1 VLADALLEGL
11 NPEQREAVQAT
22 EGPLLVLAG
31 AGSGKTRVLTNRV
44 AWLIGV
50 CGIAPE
56 AILAV
61 TFTNKAAGEMRER
74 VEKLLGPDAREV
86 WLSTFHSSCVRILRR
101 EIGHLGR
108 SRGFVI
114 YDEDDTLSVVRE
126 ALRRHGRDPKEE
138 ARSLRWRID
147 QWKNAGLLP
156 AAAAERAED
165 LDSEGSAEVYAT
177 YQRLLADAN
186 ALDFGDLLL
195 LTVELFDRH
204 PEVLRHYQE
213 RWQYVLVDEYQD
225 TNRVQYRL
233 VNQLAAGHR
242 NLCVVGDPDQC
253 LPGWAQVDTP
263 EGPRRIDSLSEGDR
277 VVAGS
282 GWGSTRAAPIEKVMR
297 RHHAGPLIRVTL
309 RSGRALEATPN
320 HMCFGRLDAVEG
332 MHYVY
337 LMWKRE
343 YGFRIGTT
351 SGVRSSKDSVLMNGI
366 KVRTNQEVAD
376 AVWILHAGRDL
387 AEARFL
393 EQLYSVQYGI
403 PTMVFHVRGRR
414 MALDQSRVDRLFAE
428 VDSESGGVTLLH
440 DLDLDT
446 RYPHHRPHGVVRGD
460 TQRRTVWF
468 TLFGDS
474 KRRDHRVQLVTS
486 GEELRQELEPHFPV
500 RRGSRGTWRVET
512 SRRDPDHAAQLADR
526 LCSMTGCELVSR
538 ARLTPESAFHFM
550 PISHLRAGMAVPV
563 LDEGRVVEDVVEHV
577 ERIPFEGEVFDLSIP
592 GLRNFSVDSVV
603 VHNSIYAWRGAD
615 VRNILDFG
623 RDFADAKVV
632 KLERNY
638 RSTQRI
644 LSGAGAVVENNRDR
658 PAKTMVTDRGEGDRI
673 AVYASRDDRDEAQF
687 VVRGLLDA
695 AREGGH
701 SYGQCAVFYR
711 TNAQSRPIEEELLK
725 YDVPY
730 VIVGGVRFYERA
742 EVKDALAYLRL
753 LVNPADAAALRRIVN
768 RPTRGIG
775 KTTLGKVEALAEERG
790 LTLLEGLRAFAEA
803 DSGRAGTA
811 VRRFLVLLD
820 GLAEE
825 VLAAPPADAIAR
837 VIERTGYLRAL
848 ENEGTPEAQARL
860 ENLRELLLGAQDF
873 TPADEDGDGRSLLEQ
888 FLDQVALVSD
898 LDAAELRDDR
908 VSLMTVHSA
917 KGLEFPV
924 VYVVGLEEGVF
935 PHQASSRDAKAIEEE
950 RRLCY
955 VAMTRAMERLTL
967 CWAHERRRYGSRSF
981 GTPSRFLD
989 EIPSDLVER
998 LGAPGW
1004 EPHAHDGPSYDY
1016 SYDQRAP
1023 AAAEDGDGA
1032 VRRGTRVRHPIFGAG
1047 TVLEVSGT
1055 GRDQALRIRF
1065 DRAGVKKIVVR
1076 YANLEL
1082 G

>member
-1 VLADALLEGL
+1 LLADDLLEGL

-31 AGSGKTRVLTNRV
+31 AGSGKTRVLTSRV

-74 VEKLLGPDAREV
+74 VVKLLGPEARDV

-114 YDEDDTLSVVRE
+114 YDEDDSLSVVRE

-156 AAAAERAED
+156 AAAAKRSED
-165 LDSEGSAEVYAT
+165 VESEASVEVYAT

-213 RWQYVLVDEYQD
+213 HWQYVLVDEYQD

-242 NLCVVGDPDQC
+242 NLCVVGDPDQ
-253 LPGWAQVDTP
+253 
-263 EGPRRIDSLSEGDR
+263 
-277 VVAGS
+277 
-282 GWGSTRAAPIEKVMR
+282 
-297 RHHAGPLIRVTL
+297 
-309 RSGRALEATPN
+309 
-320 HMCFGRLDAVEG
+320 
-332 MHYVY
+332 
-337 LMWKRE
+337 
-343 YGFRIGTT
+343 
-351 SGVRSSKDSVLMNGI
+351 
-366 KVRTNQEVAD
+366 
-376 AVWILHAGRDL
+376 
-387 AEARFL
+387 
-393 EQLYSVQYGI
+393 
-403 PTMVFHVRGRR
+403 
-414 MALDQSRVDRLFAE
+414 
-428 VDSESGGVTLLH
+428 
-440 DLDLDT
+440 
-446 RYPHHRPHGVVRGD
+446 
-460 TQRRTVWF
+460 
-468 TLFGDS
+468 
-474 KRRDHRVQLVTS
+474 
-486 GEELRQELEPHFPV
+486 
-500 RRGSRGTWRVET
+500 
-512 SRRDPDHAAQLADR
+512 
-526 LCSMTGCELVSR
+526 
-538 ARLTPESAFHFM
+538 
-550 PISHLRAGMAVPV
+550 
-563 LDEGRVVEDVVEHV
+563 
-577 ERIPFEGEVFDLSIP
+577 
-592 GLRNFSVDSVV
+592 
-603 VHNSIYAWRGAD
+603 SIYAWRGAD
-615 VRNILDFG
+615 VRNILDFE
-623 RDFADAKVV
+623 RDFPAAKVV

-658 PAKTMVTDRGEGDRI
+658 PAKRMVTDRGEGDQI
-673 AVYASRDDRDEAQF
+673 VVYASRDDRDEAQF

-695 AREGGH
+695 VREAGH
-701 SYGQCAVFYR
+701 SFGQCAVFYR

-730 VIVGGVRFYERA
+730 VVVGGVRFYERA

-775 KTTLGKVEALAEERG
+775 KTTLARAEALAEERG
-790 LTLLEGLRAFAEA
+790 ISLLEGIRALATA
-803 DSGRAGTA
+803 DSGRAGA
-811 VRRFLVLLD
+811 ALRRFLTLLD
-820 GLAEE
+820 GLGDE

-837 VIERTGYLRAL
+837 VLERSGYLRAL
-848 ENEGTPEAQARL
+848 ETEATPEAQARL

-873 TPADEDGDGRSLLEQ
+873 TPGDDDSDERSLLEQ

-898 LDAAELRDDR
+898 LDSAELRDDR

-924 VYVVGLEEGVF
+924 VFVVGLEEGVF

-967 CWAHERRRYGSRSF
+967 CWAHERRRYGSRTF

-998 LGAPGW
+998 MGAPSY
-1004 EPHAHDGPSYDY
+1004 GPRAESGPTYDY
-1016 SYDQRAP
+1016 SYDQRSASSG
-1023 AAAEDGDGA
+1023 EGGEGA
-1032 VRRGTRVRHPIFGAG
+1032 VRKGTRVRHPIFGAG
-1047 TVLEVSGT
+1047 TVLEVSGS

-1065 DRAGVKKIVVR
+1065 DRAGNKKIIVR
-1076 YANLEL
+1076 YANHEL

>member
-74 VEKLLGPDAREV
+74 VVKLLGPDAEGV

-101 EIGHLGR
+101 EIGQLGR

-114 YDEDDTLSVVRE
+114 YDEDDSLGLVRE

-138 ARSLRWRID
+138 ARALRWRID

-177 YQRLLADAN
+177 YQRLLAEAN

-195 LTVELFDRH
+195 LTVELFERF

-233 VNQLAAGHR
+233 VNQLAGGHR
-242 NLCVVGDPDQC
+242 NLCVVGDPDQ
-253 LPGWAQVDTP
+253 
-263 EGPRRIDSLSEGDR
+263 
-277 VVAGS
+277 
-282 GWGSTRAAPIEKVMR
+282 
-297 RHHAGPLIRVTL
+297 
-309 RSGRALEATPN
+309 
-320 HMCFGRLDAVEG
+320 
-332 MHYVY
+332 
-337 LMWKRE
+337 
-343 YGFRIGTT
+343 
-351 SGVRSSKDSVLMNGI
+351 
-366 KVRTNQEVAD
+366 
-376 AVWILHAGRDL
+376 
-387 AEARFL
+387 
-393 EQLYSVQYGI
+393 
-403 PTMVFHVRGRR
+403 
-414 MALDQSRVDRLFAE
+414 
-428 VDSESGGVTLLH
+428 
-440 DLDLDT
+440 
-446 RYPHHRPHGVVRGD
+446 
-460 TQRRTVWF
+460 
-468 TLFGDS
+468 
-474 KRRDHRVQLVTS
+474 
-486 GEELRQELEPHFPV
+486 
-500 RRGSRGTWRVET
+500 
-512 SRRDPDHAAQLADR
+512 
-526 LCSMTGCELVSR
+526 
-538 ARLTPESAFHFM
+538 
-550 PISHLRAGMAVPV
+550 
-563 LDEGRVVEDVVEHV
+563 
-577 ERIPFEGEVFDLSIP
+577 
-592 GLRNFSVDSVV
+592 
-603 VHNSIYAWRGAD
+603 SIYRWRGAD
-615 VRNILDFG
+615 VRNILDFE
-623 RDFADAKVV
+623 RDFPDAKVV

-644 LSGAGAVVENNRDR
+644 LSGAGAVVENNPGR
-658 PAKTMVTDRGEGDRI
+658 PAKRMVTDRGEGERI
-673 AVYASRDDRDEAQF
+673 AVYAARDDRDEAQF
-687 VVRGLLDA
+687 VVRGILEA
-695 AREGGH
+695 VREGGR

-730 VIVGGVRFYERA
+730 VVVGGVRFYERA

-768 RPTRGIG
+768 RPARGIG
-775 KTTLGKVEALAEERG
+775 KTTLERAEALATERG
-790 LTLLEGLRAFAEA
+790 LSLLDGLRAFAA
-803 DSGRAGTA
+803 SDPGRAGTA
-811 VRRFLVLLD
+811 VRGFLALLES
-820 GLAEE
+820 LAGE
-825 VLAAPPADAIAR
+825 VLGAAPAEAIAR
-837 VIERTGYLRAL
+837 VLERSGTLRAL
-848 ENEGTPEAQARL
+848 EAEATPEAQARL
-860 ENLRELLLGAQDF
+860 ENLRELLLGAEDF
-873 TPADEDGDGRSLLEQ
+873 AAANADQADGRGPLEQ

-898 LDAAELRDDR
+898 LDSAELRHDR

-935 PHQASSRDAKAIEEE
+935 PHQASSHDPRALEEE

-981 GTPSRFLD
+981 GTPSRFLR
-989 EIPSDLVER
+989 EIPSSLVER
-998 LGAPGW
+998 LGAPSYDPRD
-1004 EPHAHDGPSYDY
+1004 EDRPAYDY
-1016 SYDQRAP
+1016 SYDQRPAQ
-1023 AAAEDGDGA
+1023 AAAGGEEGGVA
-1032 VRRGTRVRHPIFGAG
+1032 RGTRVRHPIFGPG
-1047 TVLEVSGT
+1047 TVLEVSGS

>member
-31 AGSGKTRVLTNRV
+31 AGSGKTRVLTNRI

-74 VEKLLGPDAREV
+74 VAKLLGPDAEGV

-114 YDEDDTLSVVRE
+114 YDEDDTLSLVRE

-138 ARSLRWRID
+138 ARALRWRID
-147 QWKNAGLLP
+147 QWKNAGMLP
-156 AAAAERAED
+156 AAAAERAGDVE
-165 LDSEGSAEVYAT
+165 SEGAAEVYAT
-177 YQRLLADAN
+177 YQRLLAEAN

-195 LTVELFDRH
+195 LTVELFERF
-204 PEVLRHYQE
+204 PAVLRHYQE

-233 VNQLAAGHR
+233 VNQLAGGHR

-253 LPGWAQVDTP
+253 LPGHATVETP
-263 EGPRRIDSLSEGDR
+263 EGPRRIDSLRDGDR
-277 VVAGS
+277 VVAAS
-282 GWGSTRAAPIEKVMR
+282 GWGAKRPVPIEKVMR
-297 RHHAGPLIRVTL
+297 RSHQGHLIRVTL
-309 RSGRALEATPN
+309 RSGRMLEATPN
-320 HMCFGRLDAVEG
+320 HICFGRLDAVEG

-337 LMWKRE
+337 LMWKRDL
-343 YGFRIGTT
+343 GFRIGVT
-351 SGVRSSKDSVLMNGI
+351 SGLRTSKDSAILNGI
-366 KVRTNQEVAD
+366 RVRTNQEFAD
-376 AVWILHAGRDL
+376 AVWIVHAGRDP

-393 EQLYSVQYGI
+393 EQLYSVKYGV
-403 PTMVFHVRGRR
+403 PTLVFHVRGRR
-414 MALDQSRVDRLFAE
+414 MALDQRWVDRLYAE
-428 VDSESGGVTLLH
+428 TDSERGAARLLH
-440 DLDLDT
+440 DLDLDA
-446 RYPHHRPHGVVRGD
+446 RFPHHRPYGVVRGELE
-460 TQRRTVWF
+460 RRLVWF
-468 TLFGDS
+468 TVFGDG
-474 KRRDHRVQLVTS
+474 RRCEHRVQLVTS
-486 GEELRQELEPHFPV
+486 GEEMRRRFEGHFPV
-500 RRGSRGTWRVET
+500 RRGQRGTWRVET
-512 SRRDPDHAAQLADR
+512 SRRSYDDAAQLADQ
-526 LCSMTGCELVSR
+526 LCATGSLELVSR
-538 ARLTPESAFHFM
+538 ARLTPGAPFHFM
-550 PISHLRAGMAVPV
+550 PISHLRPGMAVPV
-563 LDEGRVVEDVVEHV
+563 SGDAGVDEDTVEGV
-577 ERIPFEGEVFDLSIP
+577 ERVPFDGEVFDLSIP
-592 GLRNFSVDSVV
+592 ELRNFVAGGVV
-603 VHNSIYAWRGAD
+603 VHNSIYRWRGAD
-615 VRNILDFG
+615 VRNILDFE
-623 RDFADAKVV
+623 RDFPDAKVV

-644 LSGAGAVVENNRDR
+644 LSGAGAVVENNPGR
-658 PAKTMVTDRGEGDRI
+658 PEKRMITDRGEGERI
-673 AVYASRDDRDEAQF
+673 VVYAARDDRDEAQF
-687 VVRGLLDA
+687 VVRGILEA
-695 AREGGH
+695 VREGGR
-701 SYGQCAVFYR
+701 SFGQCAVFYR

-730 VIVGGVRFYERA
+730 VVVGGVRFYERA

-768 RPTRGIG
+768 RPARGIG
-775 KTTLGKVEALAEERG
+775 KTTFERAEALAQERG
-790 LTLLEGLRAFAEA
+790 LPLLEGLRAFAASE
-803 DSGRAGTA
+803 SGRAGA
-811 VRRFLVLLD
+811 AIRGFLALLEA
-820 GLAEE
+820 LAAE
-825 VLAAPPADAIAR
+825 VLHASPAEAIAR
-837 VIERTGYLRAL
+837 VLERTGYLRAL
-848 ENEGTPEAQARL
+848 EAEATPEAQARL
-860 ENLRELLLGAQDF
+860 ENLRELLLGAEDF
-873 TPADEDGDGRSLLEQ
+873 AAANADAADGRSALEQ

-898 LDAAELRDDR
+898 LDAAEMRHDR

-935 PHQASSRDAKAIEEE
+935 PHQASSHDPRALEEE

-955 VAMTRAMERLTL
+955 VAMTRAMERLAL
-967 CWAHERRRYGSRSF
+967 CHAHERRRYGSRSF
-981 GTPSRFLD
+981 GMPSRFLR
-989 EIPSDLVER
+989 EIPGELTER
-998 LGAPGW
+998 LGAPSY
-1004 EPHAHDGPSYDY
+1004 ESRDDRYDY
-1016 SYDQRAP
+1016 SYDQRPAP
-1023 AAAEDGDGA
+1023 GGDEGG
-1032 VRRGTRVRHPIFGAG
+1032 VVRGTRVRHPIFGAG
-1047 TVLEVSGT
+1047 TVLEVSGS